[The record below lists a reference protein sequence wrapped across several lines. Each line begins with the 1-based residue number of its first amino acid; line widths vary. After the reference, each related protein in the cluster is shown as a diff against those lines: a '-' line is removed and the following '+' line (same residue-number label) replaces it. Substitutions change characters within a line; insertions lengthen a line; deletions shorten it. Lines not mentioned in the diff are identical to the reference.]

1 MMRNVFMTTQA
12 THRPLRRRR
21 AFSLAELMI
30 AVVILGVGLLMVATM
45 FPIAWTKARDQIE
58 ETNVGNAVTSAEAT
72 VNTKFQIARFVP
84 EVAKGFGD
92 DGFSANPPG
101 WTTWQSNIHDC
112 FSQHQ
117 TSFMGDLGIISWGGG
132 SHGTDNRVHP
142 LNAYNMAADPTAY
155 ESEAAGID
163 WLPALTNEV
172 FLPDE
177 PHLLETADAMAIIRN
192 AEGKRRVPEP
202 QVLLED
208 RFLPALS
215 IKLDPN
221 DPNAVPSS
229 ASDQALVIE
238 NWYARLRGRRY
249 AWATLVRLN
258 NGDDLRTTL
267 DQEGITYDSMA
278 IGGLN
283 RATWDNP
290 RVFTVYYVSLRRT
303 QSGSR
308 FPRQEFRN
316 GEGQDWPPVI
326 PDGTVAEP
334 QAMPAAFD
342 TVLPTPWRVQ
352 VYVPNPVD
360 TTNANTVR
368 GLPGEVVANSDSS
381 DLSGETGDIVTKLLP
396 RGAWFIDELSGQVYT
411 VTRRRLYDNDRRAIL
426 TVDKEIT
433 REDLAPNRDLTEY
446 IEDRDRLR
454 TIWVYPPPVDAAR
467 IGTKPVFEG
476 VQPVI
481 GIDTRTLVV
490 RP

>member
-12 THRPLRRRR
+12 THRPPRRRR

-30 AVVILGVGLLMVATM
+30 AVVILGVGLLMEASM

-58 ETNVGNAVTSAEAT
+58 ETNVGNAVTSAEAI
-72 VNTKFQIARFVP
+72 VNTKFRIARFLP
-84 EVAKGFGD
+84 DVAQGFGD

-101 WTTWQSNIHDC
+101 WTWQSNIHDC
-112 FSQHQ
+112 FTKGQ
-117 TSFMGDLGIISWGGG
+117 TSFPGDLGIFPRGGG
-132 SHGTDNRVHP
+132 FHGTDNRVHP
-142 LNAYNMAADPTAY
+142 LNAYNLAADPTVY
-155 ESEAAGID
+155 ESAAAGID
-163 WLPALTNEV
+163 WLPALMNEAFV
-172 FLPDE
+172 PDE
-177 PHLLETADAMAIIRN
+177 PHLLETADAMAIVRN
-192 AEGKRRVPEP
+192 VQGARSVPEP
-202 QVLLED
+202 QVLLEA
-208 RFLPALS
+208 RLLPAQPL
-215 IKLDPN
+215 KLEPRG
-221 DPNAVPSS
+221 PNAVPSS
-229 ASDQALVIE
+229 ASDQALVID

-249 AWATLVRLN
+249 AWAALVRLN
-258 NGDDLRTTL
+258 NGDALRTTL

-283 RATWDNP
+283 RATWDDP
-290 RVFTVYYVSLRRT
+290 RVFTVYYATLRRT

-360 TTNANTVR
+360 TTDANAVR
-368 GLPGEVVANSDSS
+368 GVPGEVIANSGSS
-381 DLSGETGDIVTKLLP
+381 DLSGETGDIVTKILP

-411 VTRRRLYDNDRRAIL
+411 VTRRRLYDNDSRAIL

-433 REDLAPNRDLTEY
+433 REDLAPNRDLNEY

-454 TIWVYPPPVDAAR
+454 TVWVYPPPAEAAR
-467 IGTKPVFEG
+467 LDGKPVFEG

-481 GIDTRTLVV
+481 GIETRTLVV